1 MENSSI
7 VMKERLG
14 FFEIIKES
22 LKIPF
27 KNPYFILFTFLTS
40 LPLFCFLVLCEI
52 ILQHILIETGK
63 ILQETPDPFRKIL
76 GDDYSRVLD
85 IGHLLEEVSPEVLL
99 LGFLYL
105 GILHCLDLFN
115 TIATVDVASIIYA
128 GEKSITLKDMFFIPV
143 KESRFKGPLIT
154 SICSL
159 SLAFLILIGLLSF
172 ATYIY
177 ITSADV
183 LFMLLFVVIF
193 IALLGKYMEWS
204 AIWNMGIVIS
214 VLEEKQGDVALL
226 ISSYLSRCNRPCGFF
241 LMLVFFIWRFAL
253 RFSCLY
259 VGWNNGGSSLVI
271 TVVHISLVSL
281 LNLLKWMSILVYFY
295 DCKKQSAY
303 QHTDVEEAKSRNDL
317 QGAPL

>member
-143 KESRFKGPLIT
+143 KESR
-154 SICSL
+154 
-159 SLAFLILIGLLSF
+159 
-172 ATYIY
+172 
-177 ITSADV
+177 
-183 LFMLLFVVIF
+183 VI
-193 IALLGKYMEWS
+193 
-204 AIWNMGIVIS
+204 V
-214 VLEEKQGDVALL
+214 Q
-226 ISSYLSRCNRPCGFF
+226 
-241 LMLVFFIWRFAL
+241 
-253 RFSCLY
+253 
-259 VGWNNGGSSLVI
+259 
-271 TVVHISLVSL
+271 VSL
-281 LNLLKWMSILVYFY
+281 GPSTFSANDGKQNAANGSEPY
-295 DCKKQSAY
+295 CKRNCE
-303 QHTDVEEAKSRNDL
+303 VEQKKI
-317 QGAPL
+317 GG